1 MAYSRPTGKRLQRDN
16 HMSTIPYITIAGRR
30 IASDTPPY
38 IIAELSANH
47 NGRLDTALKI
57 IEEAKKAGADAIK
70 LQTYTADTIT
80 LDCDSEEFQIHGG
93 LWDGKTLY
101 QLYQEAH
108 MPWAWHKPLFERAR
122 ELSITI
128 FSSPF
133 DNTAVDLLEDLNAP
147 AYKIAS
153 FEAVDLPLIKYV
165 ASTGKPMI
173 ISTGMADDT
182 EISEA
187 IEAAREGGCKELAVL
202 HCVSGYPAPAA
213 DYNLRTIP
221 DMMERYSLV
230 TGLSDHTLDNTTA
243 IASVVLGASIIEK
256 HFTLDRSGG
265 GPDDSFSLEPTELA
279 ALCRDSKTA
288 WSALGEVNY
297 GRKSSEQGNA
307 QFRRSLYFVKDLRAG
322 DVITADAV
330 RSVRPGY
337 GAQPKEKGLLIG
349 KRVLFDVKANTPVKM
364 ESVDR

>member
-1 MAYSRPTGKRLQRDN
+1 MDPKIAIEDRPIGVE
-16 HMSTIPYITIAGRR
+16 Y
-30 IASDTPPY
+30 PPY
-38 IIAELSANH
+38 VIAELSANH
-47 NGRLDTALKI
+47 NGKLDTAIKL
-57 IEEAKKAGADAIK
+57 IEEAKKAGADAVK

-80 LDCDSEEFQIHGG
+80 LNNDAEEFQIHGG

-108 MPWAWHKPLFERAR
+108 MPWEWHKPLFEQA
-122 ELSITI
+122 SKHGITI

-165 ASTGKPMI
+165 AGTGKPMI
-173 ISTGMADDT
+173 ISTGMADAE
-182 EISEA
+182 EIQEA
-187 IEAAREGGCKELAVL
+187 IDIAREGGCKEVAIL

-221 DMMERYSLV
+221 DMIERYGLV

-243 IASVVLGASIIEK
+243 IVSIAMGVSIIEK
-256 HFTLDRSGG
+256 HFTLDRKGG

-279 ALCRDSKTA
+279 SLCRDSKTA
-288 WSALGEVNY
+288 WAALGEIDY
-297 GRKSSEQGNA
+297 GRKSSELSNVK
-307 QFRRSLYFVKDLRAG
+307 FRRSLYFVKNMSEG
-322 DVITADAV
+322 EKITEYCV

-337 GAQPKEKGLLIG
+337 GVAPKYLDLVIG
-349 KRVLFDVKANTPVKM
+349 RRVKRKVDQFSPVRL
-364 ESVDR
+364 EDIYD